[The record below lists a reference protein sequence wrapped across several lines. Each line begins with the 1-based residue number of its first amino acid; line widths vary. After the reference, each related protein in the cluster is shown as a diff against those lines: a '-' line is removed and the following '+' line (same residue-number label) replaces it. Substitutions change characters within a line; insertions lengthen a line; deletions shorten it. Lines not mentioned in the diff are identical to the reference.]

1 MGAMGKYQMFNRG
14 SRMIG
19 GMMNKPPELA
29 QAPPF
34 WTIYFRVPDIN
45 AAVDRI
51 KANGGT
57 ITNGPMEVPGGD
69 WIVNGTD
76 PQGAS
81 FALHAKKAS

>member
-1 MGAMGKYQMFNRG
+1 
-14 SRMIG
+14 
-19 GMMNKPPELA
+19 MNKPAALA
-29 QAPPF
+29 QLPPF

-57 ITNGPMEVPGGD
+57 IVNGPMEVPGGD
-69 WIVNGTD
+69 WIVNAQD

-81 FALHAKKAS
+81 FALHARKA